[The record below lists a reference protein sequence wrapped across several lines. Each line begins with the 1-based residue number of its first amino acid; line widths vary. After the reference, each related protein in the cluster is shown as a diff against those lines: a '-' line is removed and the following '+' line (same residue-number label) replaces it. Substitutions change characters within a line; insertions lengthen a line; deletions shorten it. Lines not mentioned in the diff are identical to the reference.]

1 MINSEKS
8 KHLDNE
14 SILNEINKENV
25 SDKKHRRR
33 EISLSIQQK
42 LTLKKCLITKKKIL
56 VL

>member
-33 EISLSIQQK
+33 EISLSI
-42 LTLKKCLITKKKIL
+42 
-56 VL
+56 